1 MKTNPK
7 PQTPSKIHNNMR
19 AKACANQPFPA
30 LLQALAERCECK
42 SLHKPRVSDVKRAQY
57 RQANKSGKL
66 FSGRTAGSLLMSTS
80 HDAGLRN
87 CPSALDVSNSKR
99 CVTPASAATSRA
111 MLSMLTC
118 RPNKCESSPKKRGK
132 SHQAPRS
139 PCHRESQSLLRS
151 SCRAA
156 CATR

>member
-1 MKTNPK
+1 
-7 PQTPSKIHNNMR
+7 MR

-87 CPSALDVSNSKR
+87 CPSAFDVSNSKR

-111 MLSMLTC
+111 MLSILTC
-118 RPNKCESSPKKRGK
+118 RPNKCEISREKSAGK
-132 SHQAPRS
+132 WCQAPRS
-139 PCHRESQSLLRS
+139 PCHRESQSSLRS
-151 SCRAA
+151 SCHAA
-156 CATR
+156 CATQ